1 MRFWTYLLPNRFSL
15 RRQLLSLGILL
26 ALTAIAGAVV
36 LKPSRRKPDT
46 WDTFKK
52 DIAKRAQ
59 LDIFDDFQSGL
70 DSWENVENLS
80 TWSYDNGGLAI
91 PGKLAF
97 LTPSLHLIDYDVDS
111 VAQVVSKGLG
121 LVFRA
126 SGGRLG
132 PQEMSS
138 YQVAKLIVDGKG
150 PMPPLVVER
159 YAVVGGEESARTRVH
174 CPGTFQKDTLY
185 HIHLEVRGDSY
196 TLFIEGH
203 LIDSWSDSRT
213 KSGGVGFFCANG
225 ERARVAWVRVSHN
238 TDGVGRLCAFVST
251 LL

>member
-1 MRFWTYLLPNRFSL
+1 MRSWTHFLPNRLSL
-15 RRQLLSLGILL
+15 RRQLLGFGILL

-36 LKPSRRKPDT
+36 LKPSHHKPDT

-52 DIAKRAQ
+52 DVAKRAQ
-59 LDIFDDFQSGL
+59 VDFFDDFQSGL
-70 DSWENVENLS
+70 DSWESVENVA

-97 LTPSLHLIDYDVDS
+97 FTPSLHLTDYDLDS
-111 VAQVVSKGLG
+111 VAQVVSRGLG

-126 SGGRLG
+126 SG
-132 PQEMSS
+132 PSS

-150 PMPPLVVER
+150 PMPPLIVER
-159 YAVVGGEESARTRVH
+159 YAVIGGKESARVRVH

-185 HIHLEVRGDSY
+185 HIRLQVRGDTF
-196 TLFIEGH
+196 TLYIEGH

-213 KSGGVGFFCANG
+213 KSGGAGFFCANG

-238 TDGVGRLCAFVST
+238 ADATGRLCAYVSSI
-251 LL
+251 L